1 MMGRGGSNQAFREP
15 DNIELLYVQGAF
27 LLDAQDCLIY
37 TSLSERGILSIQ
49 YQQMTQKALA
59 RIRRFKRGD
68 INKIFE
74 IEEQAFPKSAYSRGT
89 FIAYANSLPDSFI
102 VVETGTDIVGYMIF
116 DVSGHIHSTAVRPPY
131 RRKGFGKM
139 LFTHALKCIKK
150 RPWLEV
156 RSKNSGAIKFY
167 KGLGMKIMK
176 RIPNYYGSDD
186 ALVMV
191 LGQKQ

>member
-1 MMGRGGSNQAFREP
+1 MAE
-15 DNIELLYVQGAF
+15 
-27 LLDAQDCLIY
+27 
-37 TSLSERGILSIQ
+37 
-49 YQQMTQKALA
+49 KALA
-59 RIRRFKRGD
+59 KIRRFKRGD
-68 INKIFE
+68 INKILE

-89 FIAYANSLPDSFI
+89 FIAYANSFPDSFI
-102 VVETGTDIVGYMIF
+102 VVETATDIVGYIIF
-116 DVSGHIHSTAVRPPY
+116 DISGHIHSTAVKPPY

-139 LFTHALKCIKK
+139 LFTHALKCTKK
-150 RPWLEV
+150 RLWLEV

-191 LGQKQ
+191 LGQKE